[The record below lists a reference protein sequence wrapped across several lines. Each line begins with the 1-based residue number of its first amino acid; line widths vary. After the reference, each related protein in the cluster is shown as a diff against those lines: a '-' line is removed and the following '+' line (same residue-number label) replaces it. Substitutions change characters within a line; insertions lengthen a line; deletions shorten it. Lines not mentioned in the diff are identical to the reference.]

1 MGTGLTTLLALTM
14 VVAPLVVAWLL
25 IARAVRPHGPAPI
38 TAFDEA
44 AIADAGKA
52 PPPHRQADWA

>member
-1 MGTGLTTLLALTM
+1 MGTGLTTLLALMM
-14 VVAPLVVAWLL
+14 VVAPLVAAWFL
-25 IARAVRPHGPAPI
+25 IALAVKPHGPSPSA
-38 TAFDEA
+38 ALDEG